1 MNYFNIPGLSLPV
14 SNLVMGSVSFFLG
27 DQERSNERL
36 DAYVES
42 GGNAVDT
49 GRIYGGGESEPA
61 IGNWLASRGIRDEF
75 VVLTKGCHPHG
86 QTRRVTREAL
96 ESDVSESL
104 KALQTDMIDIYL
116 MHRDDLRVPVGE
128 IIGWLNEHVSAGSI
142 KTLGASNWTR
152 ARVQAANDFASETGQ
167 SGFEVVSNYA
177 GLAVTNEPMWW
188 ECIEMDADYRNW
200 LAATKTPNFCWSSL
214 SHGFF
219 SRKHDSGDP
228 EHDDMV
234 RTYGSDENRN
244 RLQKAAELG
253 RSRNLSATQVACAY
267 VLSQKYP
274 SFAVVSP
281 ENLEEL
287 NQLVEASAVS
297 LGDDELNWLEGNRL

>member
-1 MNYFNIPGLSLPV
+1 MDYFDIPGLSLPV
-14 SNLVMGSVSFFLG
+14 SNLVMGSVSFFLK
-27 DQERSNERL
+27 DQQRSNERL

-42 GGNAVDT
+42 GGNIVDT
-49 GRIYGGGESEPA
+49 GRIYGGGESEWA

-75 VVLTKGCHPHG
+75 MVLTKGCHPHG
-86 QTRRVTREAL
+86 QTRRVTSEAL

-104 KALQTDMIDIYL
+104 KALQTDRIDIYL

-128 IIGWLNEHVSAGSI
+128 IVGWLNEYVSAGSI
-142 KTLGASNWTR
+142 NTLGASNWTQ
-152 ARVQAANDFASETGQ
+152 ARVQAANDFASENGL

-188 ECIEMDADYRNW
+188 ECLEMDADYRNW
-200 LAATKTPNFCWSSL
+200 LAATRTPNFCWSSL

-219 SRKHDSGDP
+219 SRKHDSDDP

-234 RTYGSDENRN
+234 RTYGNDANRN
-244 RLQKAAELG
+244 RLQRADELG
-253 RSRNLSATQVACAY
+253 RSRNLNATQVACAY

-274 SFAVVSP
+274 SLAVVSP

-287 NQLVEASAVS
+287 NQLVEASAVA
-297 LGDDELNWLEGNRL
+297 LRDDDIDWLEGN